1 MYDYRV
7 IKPEYVYKSIEKQG
21 YFYIL
26 AKKYYG
32 ENYNGPKYII
42 ATDDPHFRERKPEL
56 AEMIIMPVDSFLK
69 LAEVLNE
76 SMLNDRREK
85 YRQVHLHNDEG
96 YYDDPSEEDTFIE
109 PLSIIDMPV
118 DPIADHVEAG
128 LTREILLSALD
139 KLQEKQKRRILAYFF
154 DGKTQLEIADIEGV
168 NLFAIQKSI
177 NGSLKKIKKFL

>member
-32 ENYNGPKYII
+32 ESYNGPKYII

-109 PLSIIDMPV
+109 PLAINDMPV
-118 DPIADHVEAG
+118 DPVADHVVAV
-128 LTREILLSALD
+128 LTRETLLGAMEHL
-139 KLQEKQKRRILAYFF
+139 KELPRKRLLAYYFEHL
-154 DGKTQLEIADIEGV
+154 TYRQIADREGV
-168 NLFAIQKSI
+168 GDKTIRESI
-177 NGSLKKIKKFL
+177 NGAIKKLKKIL